1 MEPREVFKKL
11 ESDKRQRIFDA
22 AIDEFADQG
31 YKQASVNRMVQRLG
45 IAKGSMFQYFG
56 TKEGLFGFIFDQAVE
71 LVRRTL
77 RQVKKDTVEADFF
90 ERIRRSLIQGVRFI
104 DEHPRVYQVY
114 LKMIFQEDFPL
125 RAQFLQKV
133 HLFSAEYLQPMVEAG
148 MARGELRGDLDVKST
163 VFFLDALMDRF
174 LQAYSVSFLDAGA
187 GFYRAPASEIEL
199 RAGDLVSLL
208 RHGLASGQRP

>member
-1 MEPREVFKKL
+1 
-11 ESDKRQRIFDA
+11 
-22 AIDEFADQG
+22 
-31 YKQASVNRMVQRLG
+31 
-45 IAKGSMFQYFG
+45 
-56 TKEGLFGFIFDQAVE
+56 
-71 LVRRTL
+71 
-77 RQVKKDTVEADFF
+77 
-90 ERIRRSLIQGVRFI
+90 
-104 DEHPRVYQVY
+104 
-114 LKMIFQEDFPL
+114 MIFQEDFPL